1 LVRKHAGKFTYIIQ
15 LINYISYTL
24 VTDFNKYS
32 DKELTS
38 LIVEKGEIDAFGVLY
53 DRYIKVI
60 FNKVLA
66 TFGHFE
72 NSEDI
77 THDIFLK
84 IFLRLKTYKGE
95 SAFSTWVYS
104 ITNHHIIDI
113 IRTEQKKNEFDADM
127 EDFSSIPEEPDDE
140 ELLNIK
146 TNKLL
151 NVLEQLTSE
160 ERLILILKYRDELS
174 VKGITEVFGINES
187 AAKMR
192 VSRAKKKAYKIYK
205 EQHKNIEV

>member
-1 LVRKHAGKFTYIIQ
+1 MTNFIQ
-15 LINYISYTL
+15 
-24 VTDFNKYS
+24 YS
-32 DKELTS
+32 DKELIA
-38 LIVEKGEIDAFGVLY
+38 LIIDKGEIDAFGVLY

-95 SAFSTWVYS
+95 AAFSTWVYS
-104 ITNHHIIDI
+104 ITNNHIIDI
-113 IRTEQKKNEFDADM
+113 IRTEQKKNEFDANM

-151 NVLEQLTSE
+151 HVLEQLNSE
-160 ERLILILKYRDELS
+160 ERLILILKYRDEMS
-174 VKGITEVFGINES
+174 IKEITEVFRINES
-187 AAKMR
+187 TVKMR
-192 VSRAKKKAYKIYK
+192 ISRAKKKAYKIYK
-205 EQHKNIEV
+205 EQYKNIEV

>member
-1 LVRKHAGKFTYIIQ
+1 
-15 LINYISYTL
+15 
-24 VTDFNKYS
+24 VTDFTQYS
-32 DKELTS
+32 DKELIT
-38 LIVEKGEIDAFGVLY
+38 LIVDKKEIDAFGVLY
-53 DRYIKVI
+53 DRYIRVI

-95 SAFSTWVYS
+95 AAFSTWVYS

-113 IRTEQKKNEFDADM
+113 IRTEQKKNEFDADV
-127 EDFSSIPEEPDDE
+127 EGISSLPEEPDDE
-140 ELLNIK
+140 TLLNIK
-146 TNKLL
+146 TKKLL
-151 NVLEQLTSE
+151 QVLEQLNSE
-160 ERLILILKYRDELS
+160 ERLILIFKYRDELS
-174 VKGITEVFGINES
+174 IKEIMEAFGINES
-187 AAKMR
+187 TAKMR
-192 VSRAKKKAYKIYK
+192 ISRAKKKAYKIYK

>member
-1 LVRKHAGKFTYIIQ
+1 MNDFT
-15 LINYISYTL
+15 
-24 VTDFNKYS
+24 KYS
-32 DKELTS
+32 DKELTA
-38 LIVEKGEIDAFGVLY
+38 LIIEKGEIDACGVLY
-53 DRYIKVI
+53 DRYVKVI

-66 TFGHFE
+66 TFGHLE

-84 IFLRLKTYKGE
+84 IFLRLKTYKGDA
-95 SAFSTWVYS
+95 AFSTWVYS

-113 IRTEQKKNEFDADM
+113 IRSKQNKNEFDANM
-127 EDFSSIPEEPDDE
+127 EHIPLMPEEPSDS

-151 NVLEQLTSE
+151 YVLDQLNTE

-174 VKGITEVFGINES
+174 INGIKEVFGINES
-187 AAKMR
+187 TAKMR
-192 VSRAKKKAYKIYK
+192 ISRAKKKAHKI
-205 EQHKNIEV
+205 HKAQFKNMEV

>member
-1 LVRKHAGKFTYIIQ
+1 M
-15 LINYISYTL
+15 
-24 VTDFNKYS
+24 TDFTKYS
-32 DKELTS
+32 DKELIA

-53 DRYIKVI
+53 DRYIKII
-60 FNKVLA
+60 FNKVLM

-84 IFLRLKTYKGE
+84 IFLRLKTYRGD

-104 ITNHHIIDI
+104 ITNHHIIDL
-113 IRTEQKKNEFDADM
+113 IRSTKTKSSFESEIDM
-127 EDFSSIPEEPDDE
+127 ASFPDEPEDE
-140 ELLNIK
+140 EILNIETPK
-146 TNKLL
+146 ILP
-151 NVLEQLTSE
+151 VLEQLDAE
-160 ERLILILKYRDELS
+160 DRMILMLKYKDEMSL
-174 VKGITEVFGINES
+174 KGIMEILGIKES

-192 VSRAKKKAYKIYK
+192 VSSAKKKTYKIYK